1 MKFSAS
7 SRTLRQ
13 RRSCGEAGV
22 GLAGTQGDAFELLE
36 LAEEVLVQEAP
47 FVDLGVD
54 AARLGASRML
64 GDHHLRAASVQVRDD
79 PVDVEG
85 LVGDQPAERDPLDQR
100 RDSDRVEALARQQ
113 LEPDKVAER
122 VGQRDDLRGPAAARA
137 AYGLALS
144 PPFEPCPWRW
154 TLTIVP
160 SIMANSRAGSSDTA
174 SKMRLKTSSF
184 TQ

>member
-1 MKFSAS
+1 
-7 SRTLRQ
+7 
-13 RRSCGEAGV
+13 
-22 GLAGTQGDAFELLE
+22 
-36 LAEEVLVQEAP
+36 
-47 FVDLGVD
+47 
-54 AARLGASRML
+54 ML
-64 GDHHLRAASVQVRDD
+64 GDHDLRTARVQVRND

-85 LVGDQPAERDPLDQR
+85 LVGDQSAELDRLDQR
-100 RDSDRVEALARQQ
+100 ANADRVEALARQE

-122 VGQRDDLRGPAAARA
+122 VGQRDDLGGPAAARS

-144 PPFEPCPWRW
+144 PPFEPCPCRW

-160 SIMANSRAGSSDTA
+160 SIMANSMSGSSDTA